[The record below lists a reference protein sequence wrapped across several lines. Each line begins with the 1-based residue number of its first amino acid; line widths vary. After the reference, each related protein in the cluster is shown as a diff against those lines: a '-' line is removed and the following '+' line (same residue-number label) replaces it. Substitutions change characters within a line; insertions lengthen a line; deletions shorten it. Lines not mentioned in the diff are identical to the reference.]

1 VTRYSSLFNRVNG
14 LTLIVLWA
22 SFAPQLLRSQP
33 PEPVATPLPKFF
45 DEATK
50 HRPVNDER
58 FGSHKK
64 ELVESARALER
75 ALGEGSQLSKDWKRY
90 LKWNLLEPQLAD
102 NAKVDRAGLDNLAAV
117 QRRFRSNHPGL
128 ELPVFTRV
136 AKAIDRYRDIAF
148 WHALAERRDT
158 VPIYSSFAKSLD
170 EQLRRHNEEPTMETT
185 RSIGTALGTIEYLE
199 ESPEL
204 VKVLRADFS
213 QPNVLAEVS
222 TTALNEL
229 ASPVCQ
235 IRAVRDCILGATVR
249 GTAITNGDVTF
260 QPLES
265 PRQIEI
271 DMFLNGVIH
280 SRTVSYKKPVN
291 IHARGTTPYF
301 ATKRLIINDEQF
313 TTAGLYVDANTSTR
327 IGSIQKT
334 GGKLGKRLIE
344 KIARKKVYE
353 SKRQSERI
361 ASRHA
366 EQKIA
371 RNFDDQVVTALTNGR
386 VTYEE
391 KLRAPMTRIALLT
404 KAIDLNSTREA
415 IFTRFTLASH
425 RQIATNTTPPE
436 KSAEN
441 DVTVQLHETAVNN
454 FLPTILGGATLGQE
468 SADTPPRLTGGVP
481 KWLRELS
488 TKTPKEAA
496 EDELPPHE
504 DTTVN
509 EPVSEE
515 KKVAFRPWRFTF
527 NTDAPASVSF
537 TDQKLKIRMRLAE
550 LLSSNED
557 GAEPIKNWD
566 FLVTYRVFQ
575 DGNEVI
581 LEREGD
587 IEVFPTGF
595 DPRWDERLTNE
606 QVGIRNNI
614 ARNLNRRAAEG
625 QGFPKEIPLPAVK
638 LPRQGNDELTLKMTQ
653 LNCDNGWLT
662 IGYRVP

>member
-1 VTRYSSLFNRVNG
+1 MTRYSSLFNRVNG
-14 LTLIVLWA
+14 LTLIVLMA
-22 SFAPQLLRSQP
+22 SFVSQTINAQELAAPTVAD
-33 PEPVATPLPKFF
+33 EATPLPKFF
-45 DEATK
+45 DEAAK

-58 FGSHKK
+58 FGPHKQ
-64 ELVESARALER
+64 ELVKSARALEH
-75 ALGEGSQLSKDWKRY
+75 ALGDGSQLSKDWKRY
-90 LKWNLLEPQLAD
+90 LKWDLLEPQLAD
-102 NAKVDRAGLDNLAAV
+102 DARVDREGLDNLAAV

-128 ELPVFTRV
+128 ELPVFSRV
-136 AKAIDRYRDIAF
+136 AKAIDRYRDVAF
-148 WHALAERRDT
+148 WHALAARRDT
-158 VPIYSSFAKSLD
+158 VPIYSAFAKDLD
-170 EQLRRHNEEPTMETT
+170 EQLRRHGEEPTMETT
-185 RSIGTALGTIEYLE
+185 RSIGSALGTIEYLE
-199 ESPEL
+199 ESPDL

-249 GTAITNGDVTF
+249 GTAITNGQVTF
-260 QPLES
+260 QPLDS
-265 PRQIEI
+265 TDQIQL

-280 SRTVSYKKPVN
+280 SRTVAYKKPVRVT
-291 IHARGTTPYF
+291 ARGTTPYF
-301 ATKRLIINDEQF
+301 ATKRLLINDDQF
-313 TTAGLYVDANTSTR
+313 TTAGLYVNANTSTR

-366 EQKIA
+366 EQKVGESF
-371 RNFDDQVVTALTNGR
+371 NDQVVTALTNGR

-391 KLRAPMTRIALLT
+391 KLRAPMTRVALLAN
-404 KAIDLNSTREA
+404 AIDLNSTRDA
-415 IFTRFTLASH
+415 VFSRVTLASH

-436 KSAEN
+436 KSSEN

-468 SADTPPRLTGGVP
+468 SADTPPKLTGDVP

-496 EDELPPHE
+496 ED
-504 DTTVN
+504 D
-509 EPVSEE
+509 EPISEE
-515 KKVAFRPWRFTF
+515 KKEAFRPWRFTF
-527 NTDAPASVSF
+527 NTEAPASVSF
-537 TDQKLKIRMRLAE
+537 TDQKLKLRMRLAE
-550 LLSSNED
+550 LLSNNEE

-566 FLVTYRVFQ
+566 FIVTYRIFQ

-595 DPRWDERLTNE
+595 DPRWDERLTGE

-638 LPRQGNDELTLKMTQ
+638 LPKQGDDELTLKMTQ
-653 LNCDNGWLT
+653 LDCDNGWLT

>member
-1 VTRYSSLFNRVNG
+1 VIRYSSLFNRVNG
-14 LTLIVLWA
+14 LTLIVLLA
-22 SFAPQLLRSQP
+22 SVATQALFAQE
-33 PEPVATPLPKFF
+33 PERATPLPKFS
-45 DEATK
+45 DEASN
-50 HRPVNDER
+50 HRPVNAER
-58 FGSHKK
+58 FGPHKQ
-64 ELVESARALER
+64 ELVESARALQR
-75 ALGEGSQLSKDWKRY
+75 ALGEGSQLSKDWNRY
-90 LKWNLLEPQLAD
+90 LKWELLEPQLAD
-102 NAKVDRAGLDNLAAV
+102 DAKIDRAGLDNLAAV

-128 ELPVFTRV
+128 EMPVFTRV
-136 AKAIDRYRDIAF
+136 AKAIDRYRDVAF
-148 WHALAERRDT
+148 WHALSERRNT
-158 VPIYSSFAKSLD
+158 VPIYSTFAKNLD
-170 EQLRRHNEEPTMETT
+170 EQLRRHSEEPTMETT

-229 ASPVCQ
+229 TGPVCQ

-249 GTAITNGDVTF
+249 GTAVTNGQVTF

-265 PRQIEI
+265 PERIEL

-280 SRTVSYKKPVN
+280 SRTVAYKKPVRVS
-291 IHARGTTPYF
+291 ARGTTPYF
-301 ATKRLIINDEQF
+301 ATKRLLISDDQF

-366 EQKIA
+366 EQKVA
-371 RNFDDQVVTALTNGR
+371 EGFNDQVVTALTNGR

-391 KLRAPMTRIALLT
+391 KLRAPMTRVALLT
-404 KAIDLNSTREA
+404 KAVDLNSTREA
-415 IFTRFTLASH
+415 IFSRFTLASH
-425 RQIATNTTPPE
+425 RQIATNTAPPE
-436 KSAEN
+436 KSSDN

-454 FLPTILGGATLGQE
+454 FLPTLLGGATLGQE
-468 SADTPPRLTGGVP
+468 SADTPPKLTGDVP

-496 EDELPPHE
+496 EDNEPAHEELTI
-504 DTTVN
+504 D

-537 TDQKLKIRMRLAE
+537 ADQKLKLRMRLAE
-550 LLSSNED
+550 LLSSNEE

-566 FLVTYRVFQ
+566 FIVTYRIFQ
-575 DGNEVI
+575 EGNEVV

-595 DPRWDERLTNE
+595 DPRWDERLTGE

-614 ARNLNRRAAEG
+614 ARNLNRRAADG

-638 LPRQGNDELTLKMTQ
+638 LPRQGQDELTLKMTQ
-653 LNCDNGWLT
+653 LDCDNGWLT